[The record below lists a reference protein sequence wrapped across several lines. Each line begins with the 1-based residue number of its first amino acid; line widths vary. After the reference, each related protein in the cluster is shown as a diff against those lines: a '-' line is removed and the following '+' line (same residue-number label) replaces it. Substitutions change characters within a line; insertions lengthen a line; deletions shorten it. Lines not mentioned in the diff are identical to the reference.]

1 LLSQQIFNIFIFII
15 IYKPNNF
22 GFVMFWNV
30 FFYVI
35 KKYIN
40 EKDSYWLKWL
50 LYLFMI
56 DEHIIS
62 IKSCSNSF
70 NATCDFNTKTH
81 FSKREILMNCNVQ
94 DELYNGKQ
102 TQDK

>member
-1 LLSQQIFNIFIFII
+1 MLSPQIFNIFIFII

-22 GFVMFWNV
+22 GFAMFWI

-35 KKYIN
+35 KKSIN
-40 EKDSYWLKWL
+40 DKDSYWLKWL

-94 DELYNGKQ
+94 DELYNG
-102 TQDK
+102 